1 MRVDNFLRQSR
12 LVKRR
17 TIAKEL
23 CEEGAVTMNG
33 RPVRA
38 GKEIAPGDRLA
49 LRLWNRRVEIEIE
62 RLPEKGMS
70 AVEARTLYRIVA
82 EERIEEALEP

>member
-1 MRVDNFLRQSR
+1 MRVDNFLKQSR

-17 TIAKEL
+17 TMAKEL
-23 CEEGAVTMNG
+23 CEEGAVKVNG

-49 LRLWNRRVEIEIE
+49 LRLWNRLLEIEVE
-62 RLPEKGMS
+62 RLPERASS
-70 AVEARTLYRIVA
+70 AAEARTLYRIVS
-82 EERIEEALEP
+82 ERKIEE